1 MAATAAGSSSTSR
14 QADEPSTHL
23 IHPKEGMEEDTS
35 RVDMVVVVVEGGY
48 EYEERGVEKSGGHGM
63 AHGALGAAAGLA
75 GGALLMYEDLRFV

>member
-35 RVDMVVVVVEGGY
+35 RVDMVVVVA
-48 EYEERGVEKSGGHGM
+48 EEEDMSMKSAGRRSPGVMGWRMGLWGPQRGWQGV
-63 AHGALGAAAGLA
+63 LC
-75 GGALLMYEDLRFV
+75 